1 MNQTS
6 AQRQVRIFKALMH
19 PVRLQ
24 ILDLLR
30 GGELC
35 VCQIEAQLGQRQA
48 YVSQQLAVL
57 RRVGLIADRREGL
70 NTYYRI
76 VEPQVLAMLDAA
88 RAIVGDE
95 TPTPAPAAP
104 PRCARAAPARP
115 AVGSSVVL
123 TPEE

>member
-1 MNQTS
+1 MDQTS
-6 AQRQVRIFKALMH
+6 ARRQVRIFKALMH

-30 GGELC
+30 HGDLC

-57 RRVGLIADRREGL
+57 RRVGLIADWREGL
-70 NTYYRI
+70 NIYYRL
-76 VEPQVLAMLDAA
+76 VEPQVLPVLDAV

-95 TPTPAPAAP
+95 PSTLPSATP
-104 PRCARAAPARP
+104 PRCAATAPARP
-115 AVGSSVVL
+115 AAESSAVL
-123 TPEE
+123 TSEE

>member
-6 AQRQVRIFKALMH
+6 AQRQARIFKALMH

-30 GGELC
+30 NGELC
-35 VCQIEAQLGQRQA
+35 VCQIEEQLGQRQA

-57 RRVGLIADRREGL
+57 RRVGLVADRREGL
-70 NTYYRI
+70 NIYYHIAKPR
-76 VEPQVLAMLDAA
+76 VLVILDAV

-95 TPTPAPAAP
+95 APAPAPAAP
-104 PRCARAAPARP
+104 PRCTRTAPAQP
-115 AVGSSVVL
+115 VVEPSVVY
-123 TPEE
+123 TVKE